1 MILFKRVVSLK
12 NIFINKS
19 HWLHTLKINTIC
31 KSLAEVGQ
39 EFMKESFNR
48 TDSTDFLEKKML
60 TSSFSFP
67 STNFHKLYYLKRTL
81 FRLKKYHE
89 LSRIFL
95 CPTVSLMS
103 WILKTSEFKF
113 KTERFWRSTW
123 FWWTLWLFVF
133 FLESTSR
140 QFL

>member
-1 MILFKRVVSLK
+1 MQVAGRKWSRVHERIL
-12 NIFINKS
+12 
-19 HWLHTLKINTIC
+19 
-31 KSLAEVGQ
+31 
-39 EFMKESFNR
+39 NR
-48 TDSTDFLEKKML
+48 IDSTDFLDKKML

-81 FRLKKYHE
+81 FRLKNYYE

-113 KTERFWRSTW
+113 KA
-123 FWWTLWLFVF
+123 
-133 FLESTSR
+133 ES
-140 QFL
+140 F